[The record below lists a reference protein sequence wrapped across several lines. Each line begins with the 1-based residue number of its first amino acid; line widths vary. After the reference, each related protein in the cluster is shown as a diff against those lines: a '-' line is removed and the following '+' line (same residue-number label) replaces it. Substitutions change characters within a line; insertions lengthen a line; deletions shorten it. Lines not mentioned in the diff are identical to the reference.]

1 MAKQKL
7 IDSIKKNAQR
17 QIESEIQASV
27 VKEMYGTSKR
37 AIKKL
42 KKQILKELQQDMF
55 AGDSK
60 KKKSK
65 KSKPSDVEETY
76 VHTNT
81 VDVEEITKES
91 PKKEVKKEEFPGNL
105 PYVPGRIFEYRGFK
119 FDVDRMSMF
128 VTGKNKEDIS
138 MFKDKLRAPLDKIN
152 DLYEGKDVPKV
163 DDKKDSPSPNLIKGT
178 TPGVEDLINKIKSGS
193 NRDLINKHVSKP
205 APEMGSPI
213 SSFTQGFN
221 LRPGIPTL
229 ASAFPARNLNVVPA
243 TKSFVKTTAPKLTP
257 ARKEEVEFF
266 VGKLKEGIDN
276 LGKGEKN
283 INYRKKVLSQKANIS
298 PNSEIYVFTYE
309 KLMKSADDF
318 SLSFELDFDIYTYG
332 ANVVKF
338 DFNIGGF
345 KFDNS
350 FVEVLD
356 MAKVLDAVG
365 MNLSS
370 YIEEIEEINNSTP
383 KNKKGILERG
393 ADKFT
398 HQPLT
403 KEEEPKVFVIRP
415 NTKVETFIDDAKIVK
430 TLNNNEIFKMKDLK
444 RYEDF
449 SEIKGIGEKSAK
461 KITDSINDYL
471 LLKQQ

>member
-1 MAKQKL
+1 MGKQKL

-27 VKEMYGTSKR
+27 VKEMYGTSKK

-55 AGDSK
+55 AIDS

-65 KSKPSDVEETY
+65 KSKTSEVKETY

-81 VDVEEITKES
+81 VDVEEIAKDS
-91 PKKEVKKEEFPGNL
+91 PKKEETKKEELPGNL
-105 PYVPGRIFEYRGFK
+105 PYVPGRIFEYGGFK
-119 FDVDRMSMF
+119 FDVDKMSRF
-128 VTGKNKEDIS
+128 VIGKNKEDINVV
-138 MFKDKLRAPLDKIN
+138 KKKTKTPLDQIN
-152 DLYEGKDVPKV
+152 ELYEGKVAPKT
-163 DDKKDSPSPNLIKGT
+163 DAKKDSTSPNLIKGVQ
-178 TPGVEDLINKIKSGS
+178 PGVEDLINKIKSGS
-193 NRDLINKHVSKP
+193 NKDFINKHISKP
-205 APEMGSPI
+205 APATGSPI

-221 LRPGIPTL
+221 LRPGISFPT
-229 ASAFPARNLNVVPA
+229 VVPA
-243 TKSFVKTTAPKLTP
+243 TKNLIKTTAPKLTP

-332 ANVVKF
+332 ANVVRF
-338 DFNIGGF
+338 DFNIGGL

-356 MAKVLDAVG
+356 IAKVLDAVG

-398 HQPLT
+398 HQLLI
-403 KEEEPKVFVIRP
+403 KKEEPKIFVIRP
-415 NTKVETFIDDAKIVK
+415 NTKVETFIDDTKIVK

>member
-1 MAKQKL
+1 MGKQKL

-17 QIESEIQASV
+17 QIEAEIQASV

-81 VDVEEITKES
+81 VDVEEFTKETS
-91 PKKEVKKEEFPGNL
+91 KKEETKKEEAKKEELPGNL

-128 VTGKNKEDIS
+128 VTGKNKEDINV
-138 MFKDKLRAPLDKIN
+138 FKDKLRAPLDKIN
-152 DLYEGKDVPKV
+152 DLYEGKDAPKV
-163 DDKKDSPSPNLIKGT
+163 DAKKDNPSPNLIKGT
-178 TPGVEDLINKIKSGS
+178 PPGVEDLIKKIKSGS

-205 APEMGSPI
+205 APATGSPI

-221 LRPGIPTL
+221 LRPGISFPT
-229 ASAFPARNLNVVPA
+229 AVPA
-243 TKSFVKTTAPKLTP
+243 TKNFVKTTAPKLTP

-309 KLMKSADDF
+309 KLMKNADDF

-332 ANVVKF
+332 ANVVRF

-383 KNKKGILERG
+383 KHKKGILERG

-398 HQPLT
+398 HQPLI

-415 NTKVETFIDDAKIVK
+415 NTKVETFIDDTKIVK